1 MTQPKVY
8 GAIDLMEQ
16 ADGIMSAIQDHVDL
30 SSLGTA
36 LAAEVQEWRR
46 NYFLHCKEFQGVK
59 VMIEKRS

>member
-1 MTQPKVY
+1 
-8 GAIDLMEQ
+8 MEQ